1 MKFINFKQ
9 HNTDLSDL
17 KIIKKALFDDQITQG
32 KFVYKFEKA
41 LTKKYGSKHAIAT
54 NNGTSALILAIKCLD
69 LNKGSQIITSP
80 ITFLSTA
87 TSILIN
93 GHKVVLCDIDKD
105 TYNLDVTLVE
115 QKLKKNNKI
124 KAIIGVDYAGHP
136 CDWNFLNY
144 LKKKY
149 DIFTINDNCHAL
161 GSKIN
166 NNSNYAAKYADL
178 VTQSF
183 HPTKHFTTGEGGAV
197 LTNNKKLYQRLVE
210 LRNNGVI
217 RKRKNQKKYGLWHYS
232 VNHLSQ
238 NYRISDLNC
247 ALGISQIKK
256 LNNSVQHRRRI
267 AKLYEKKLKDQKD
280 ITIPIQKKNNFHSYH
295 LFPIKINFK
304 KFIINKKKFFQKMKE
319 KKILLQVHYIPIY
332 KHRIFKKYKF
342 KILPNAENFYHSAVS
357 LPINYN
363 ISLKQCNYIIDT
375 LKKILVKKLPNAFF
389 VIL

>member
-144 LKKKY
+144 LKKNM
-149 DIFTINDNCHAL
+149 IFLQLMTIVMRW
-161 GSKIN
+161 
-166 NNSNYAAKYADL
+166 DL
-178 VTQSF
+178 KLIIIQIMLQNTQ
-183 HPTKHFTTGEGGAV
+183 
-197 LTNNKKLYQRLVE
+197 
-210 LRNNGVI
+210 I
-217 RKRKNQKKYGLWHYS
+217 
-232 VNHLSQ
+232 
-238 NYRISDLNC
+238 
-247 ALGISQIKK
+247 
-256 LNNSVQHRRRI
+256 
-267 AKLYEKKLKDQKD
+267 
-280 ITIPIQKKNNFHSYH
+280 
-295 LFPIKINFK
+295 
-304 KFIINKKKFFQKMKE
+304 
-319 KKILLQVHYIPIY
+319 
-332 KHRIFKKYKF
+332 
-342 KILPNAENFYHSAVS
+342 
-357 LPINYN
+357 
-363 ISLKQCNYIIDT
+363 
-375 LKKILVKKLPNAFF
+375 
-389 VIL
+389 